1 MHSETEDPK
10 PLDLEWRPRAH
21 LDRESIAI
29 YLGVERG
36 TQQAALQAIEKIDAA
51 IERARL
57 FPNAGGRPYFER
69 LDHHDYRTALAK
81 PYVILYRFN
90 NTTLTVYR
98 IMHQR
103 QNIDTYAMV
112 ALAE

>member
-1 MHSETEDPK
+1 MNSETEDPK

-29 YLGVERG
+29 YLGFERR
-36 TQQAALQAIEKIDAA
+36 TPQTALQTIEKIDAA

-57 FPNAGGRPYFER
+57 FPDAGGRPHFER
-69 LDHHDYRTALAK
+69 LDHHDYRTVLAK
-81 PYVILYRFN
+81 PYIIFYRFN
-90 NTTLTVYR
+90 STTLTMYR

-103 QNIDTYAMV
+103 QEIDTYAMV
-112 ALAE
+112 ELAE